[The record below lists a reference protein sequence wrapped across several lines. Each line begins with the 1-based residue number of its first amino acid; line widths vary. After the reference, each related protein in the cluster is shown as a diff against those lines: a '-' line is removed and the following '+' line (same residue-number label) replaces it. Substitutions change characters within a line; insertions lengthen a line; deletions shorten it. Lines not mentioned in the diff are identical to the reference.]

1 MMGSGYDDGGDGGG
15 ADGVDRVPRIVILVR
30 ATRRR
35 CYSRSRAIK
44 HSIKKKMLGKEAT
57 AEKKTAGKD
66 NQSAFSLSI
75 YECAL
80 SSCNNVDKHRRAAV
94 VERGRGVPGSG
105 DSWAKPNQVGANASH
120 QQSP

>member
-44 HSIKKKMLGKEAT
+44 HSIKKKDVRERSDSG
-57 AEKKTAGKD
+57 EKNCWEG
-66 NQSAFSLSI
+66 
-75 YECAL
+75 
-80 SSCNNVDKHRRAAV
+80 
-94 VERGRGVPGSG
+94 
-105 DSWAKPNQVGANASH
+105 
-120 QQSP
+120 